1 MIPVLP
7 LRYLLIVPAALVAM
21 AASLPGVAVAN
32 GQTTH
37 VWITEEALR
46 LLPDGEL
53 SDLLGSP
60 ELRDPLI
67 NGAMFPDGGYAN
79 GDDYGELAHWE
90 PFQQAYLGW
99 IRAQFSPP
107 YDQGE
112 AAAHVAFLMGM
123 ASHGMADENFDSLF
137 MERSRRYDP
146 GWQTES
152 SDLDTASDVL
162 FAARVGGIVAPNSWL
177 PTELF
182 VGLFA
187 TELGYEVSAE
197 TIEQGHDR
205 LFVALSFVEWART
218 DEERLAAFAADFP
231 WSEAHLLDAAM
242 PGSPPR
248 EAEVVA
254 GYWQDL
260 WQRLHSPDQWT
271 EPVLDFVPG
280 DGATAQP
287 LAAGE
292 VESGLQLSFSRGVDA
307 AGFASV
313 RVVDEQ
319 GGEVPVS
326 VHHHYGNYSHAVHVE
341 PEADWQP
348 DTDYQLS
355 IEGPLLNYDGVSWE
369 GSWSASFSTRAPVQ
383 QEGCSCSAAP
393 GSRAGSWS
401 LLAAL
406 LPACLAARRRRKL
419 G

>member
-1 MIPVLP
+1 LAPT
-7 LRYLLIVPAALVAM
+7 LRYLLLIPAAVFAVAT
-21 AASLPGVAVAN
+21 SLPALAVAN

-37 VWITEEALR
+37 VWITEEAVR

-53 SDLLGSP
+53 SDLLGRP

-90 PFQQAYLGW
+90 PFQQAYLAW
-99 IRAQFSPP
+99 IRAQFTPP

-146 GWQTES
+146 GWQTEN

-162 FAARVGGIVAPNSWL
+162 FAARVGGIVAPNRWL

-182 VGLFA
+182 VELFA
-187 TELGYEVSAE
+187 TQLQYEVAAE

-205 LFVALSFVEWART
+205 LFVALGFVDWART
-218 DEERLAAFAADFP
+218 DEERLAAFAADYP
-231 WSEAHLLDAAM
+231 WSEEHLSDLAV

-260 WQRLHSPDQWT
+260 WQRLHSPDQWD

-280 DGATAQP
+280 EGATAHP
-287 LAAGE
+287 VAADE

-307 AGFASV
+307 AGFSSFH
-313 RVVDEQ
+313 VVDAQ

-326 VHHHYGNYSHAVHVE
+326 VHHHYGNFSHAVHVQ

-348 DTDYQLS
+348 DTDYQLR
-355 IEGPLLNYDGVSWE
+355 IDGPLLNYDGVSWD
-369 GSWSASFSTRAPVQ
+369 GAWSASFSTRAAVQ
-383 QEGCSCSAAP
+383 QDGCACSAAP
-393 GSRAGSWS
+393 AASRLPGA
-401 LLAAL
+401 LLAVL
-406 LPACLAARRRRKL
+406 LLVGVAARRGRKAD
-419 G
+419 